1 MPVSGGCIQRNVLR
15 AFGAIYLCVAPA
27 VAAANGGPI
36 IGASSLSYD
45 YQHKQFYV
53 SGWACQ
59 QGIHASIAVHIYV
72 DRSAYDRPPGTR
84 VAMGMADKESEP
96 AVNQACQ
103 DNGSKHRFL
112 IDLPP
117 SVFASG
123 EPRKLFTHGIRPA
136 GNGENSAVS
145 GSGVLQQPA
154 RFTRTDGPFR
164 PVAGSYVSS
173 AAHPRVFTT
182 SAELSD
188 LARRIGTSGSY
199 SAKRFEQ
206 LEAQVAHDLAAPNRI
221 DATYSGCSATVYQY
235 AFSYEPQD
243 GNAGKVRDAMKL
255 AASETAPAGAAVVA
269 SRLAL
274 YGALV
279 KAGAKTAPGAP
290 DARKAIDL
298 AKKIMVVWSEHGF
311 RNERNQIRTM
321 PTEFCDDQGK
331 PIQAGVGL
339 IIGRGIVYSV
349 QALDLLLYVD
359 TLNGQEV
366 KAANEFHAAMY
377 ELVRNSLNSEFKQP
391 VALCDHYNNQ
401 SANAVAGLLALARL
415 LDDGKKFTAALNGD
429 DPSIP
434 VSIPWNALV
443 NGAIYGDNDVP
454 NMCRTN
460 TGADSLS
467 SKPFFE
473 TPTVAPGEIDDRFR
487 NLHPQQGIGY
497 PMFTLERI
505 VDSAEVLK
513 NAGFDGYGY
522 RGTHGQSIA
531 LAIDYYA
538 CYAKGAGFGKT
549 VTEQNSAACPNAAQY
564 DGKVVNGVDQMVTI
578 GAYRLPNDASL
589 KVLELD
595 ARQAESSGPFAL
607 DGILFGKWRD

>member
-1 MPVSGGCIQRNVLR
+1 M
-15 AFGAIYLCVAPA
+15 
-27 VAAANGGPI
+27 
-36 IGASSLSYD
+36 
-45 YQHKQFYV
+45 
-53 SGWACQ
+53 
-59 QGIHASIAVHIYV
+59 
-72 DRSAYDRPPGTR
+72 
-84 VAMGMADKESEP
+84 
-96 AVNQACQ
+96 
-103 DNGSKHRFL
+103 
-112 IDLPP
+112 
-117 SVFASG
+117 
-123 EPRKLFTHGIRPA
+123 
-136 GNGENSAVS
+136 
-145 GSGVLQQPA
+145 
-154 RFTRTDGPFR
+154 
-164 PVAGSYVSS
+164 
-173 AAHPRVFTT
+173 
-182 SAELSD
+182 
-188 LARRIGTSGSY
+188 
-199 SAKRFEQ
+199 
-206 LEAQVAHDLAAPNRI
+206 
-221 DATYSGCSATVYQY
+221 
-235 AFSYEPQD
+235 
-243 GNAGKVRDAMKL
+243 
-255 AASETAPAGAAVVA
+255 VA

-298 AKKIMVVWSEHGF
+298 AKKIMVAWSEHGF

-359 TLNGQEV
+359 ALNGQEV

-429 DPSIP
+429 DPSIS

-454 NMCRTN
+454 NICRTN

-589 KVLELD
+589 KALELD
-595 ARQAESSGPFAL
+595 AKQAESSGPFAL